1 MKQTHTLL
9 ARLFCLI
16 LVSVYLVKQ
25 ARCEHILGF
34 AALNSVSHHR
44 ALWKLGKE
52 LQTRGHKYT
61 HILPN
66 FAKETYDDVDTKIFN
81 SSLTNEDTEDWF
93 LNFARMGNYNK
104 DVFALF
110 EVLTKIMP
118 KHERMHRQFCEDF
131 LKHESLIAELK
142 ASVDLVLCDVM
153 NECCVI
159 LADMLNAIRVDV
171 STAGFIIPLGVYVFA
186 YPQAPAYVTLEA
198 SILLPSASKFSF
210 INRLKGFVTC
220 MGFWYSFSPGLE
232 DLWEK
237 NAKANSKFRDA
248 ASARR
253 THGIALIPHDFAL
266 EQSRPLGANI
276 KVIGA
281 ISPEPARTL
290 PEYLDKYMSENK
302 VVVVVSF
309 GSIFSNYPTGLA
321 QSIADELSQVSAAVL
336 WKYSGTLPKNL
347 GKNLKIIPW
356 IPRNECSFNDILGHS
371 STKVFVTHGGL
382 NSFQESVYHG
392 IPMVLIP
399 MAADQPRQAD
409 LVRYKELGVAIEWK
423 SIKANGKVLRNA
435 INEVLGNKVYK
446 ENTKRLSTIMRDR
459 KQTPSQEG
467 ADWIEYAL
475 RHDGAPHLTS
485 EAIDLPEYKL
495 HMFDVFIFLVVV
507 VCLVIYLILRLC
519 CCIFR
524 ACGRKMQERKREEE
538 EVKEKHT

>member
-1 MKQTHTLL
+1 M
-9 ARLFCLI
+9 I
-16 LVSVYLVKQ
+16 
-25 ARCEHILGF
+25 E
-34 AALNSVSHHR
+34 
-44 ALWKLGKE
+44 
-52 LQTRGHKYT
+52 
-61 HILPN
+61 
-66 FAKETYDDVDTKIFN
+66 
-81 SSLTNEDTEDWF
+81 
-93 LNFARMGNYNK
+93 
-104 DVFALF
+104 
-110 EVLTKIMP
+110 
-118 KHERMHRQFCEDF
+118 
-131 LKHESLIAELK
+131 ELK
-142 ASVDLVLCDVM
+142 ASVDLVLCDFA
-153 NECCVI
+153 NECCYI
-159 LADMLNAIRVDV
+159 LADMLNATRVDL
-171 STAGFIIPLGVYVFA
+171 STFGFAGVVGA
-186 YPQAPAYVTLEA
+186 YLFGLPQPSVYVTLEA
-198 SILLPSASKFSF
+198 QILLPSANRFSF
-210 INRLKGFVTC
+210 INRLKGFVT
-220 MGFWYSFSPGLE
+220 YALFSGNAIRYPVLK

-237 NAKANSKFRDA
+237 NAKATSKFRDA

-281 ISPEPARTL
+281 ISPEPARRL

-309 GSIFSNYPTGLA
+309 GTILSDYPINLA

-347 GKNLKIIPW
+347 GKNLNIIQW

-399 MAADQPRQAD
+399 MTGDQPRQAD
-409 LVRYKELGVAIEWK
+409 LLRYKELGVAIEWK
-423 SIKANGKVLRNA
+423 SINANGKVLRNA
-435 INEVLGNKVYK
+435 INEVLNNKVYK
-446 ENTKRLSTIMRDR
+446 ENTKRLSTIMKDR

-519 CCIFR
+519 CCILR
-524 ACGRKMQERKREEE
+524 ACRRKMQ
-538 EVKEKHT
+538 VKEKQT

>member
-1 MKQTHTLL
+1 MKQMHTMP
-9 ARLFCLI
+9 ARLFGLI
-16 LVSVYLVKQ
+16 LVSVYLVEQ
-25 ARCEHILGF
+25 ARCGHILGF
-34 AALNSVSHHR
+34 AAFSYVSHHR
-44 ALWKLGKE
+44 LLWKLGKE

-66 FAKETYDDVDTKIFN
+66 FAKETYDDVDIKIFN
-81 SSLTNEDTEDWF
+81 SSLTNGNIENWF
-93 LNFARMGNYNK
+93 LKFARVSDYHT

-110 EVLTKIMP
+110 EVLTKTWPEHKQMY
-118 KHERMHRQFCEDF
+118 RQFCEDF

-142 ASVDLVLCDVM
+142 ASVDLVLCDFI
-153 NECCVI
+153 NECCYI
-159 LADMLNAIRVDV
+159 LADMLNVTRVDV
-171 STAGFIIPLGVYVFA
+171 STFGFSGAVGAYLFGLPQPSVYA
-186 YPQAPAYVTLEA
+186 TLEA
-198 SILLPSASKFSF
+198 STLLPSASKFSF
-210 INRLKGFVTC
+210 INRLKGFLAC
-220 MGFWYSFSPGLE
+220 MGVWHTYSNPVLK

-281 ISPEPARTL
+281 ISPEPARRL

-309 GSIFSNYPTGLA
+309 GTIFSDYPTGLA

-336 WKYSGTLPKNL
+336 WKYSGTLPKNI
-347 GKNLKIIPW
+347 GNNLKIIPW

-399 MAADQPRQAD
+399 MTGDQPRQAD
-409 LVRYKELGVAIEWK
+409 VVRYKELGVAIEWK

-435 INEVLGNKVYK
+435 INEVLNNKVYK

-475 RHDGAPHLTS
+475 RHDDAPHLTS

-524 ACGRKMQERKREEE
+524 ACGRKMQ
-538 EVKEKHT
+538 VKEKQT